1 MRQIN
6 EIIVHCAATREGRD
20 FTVEDITRW
29 HKARGFATIGYHYV
43 IYRDGSI
50 HEGRPLEQIGAHCV
64 GHNKHSIGICYIGGC
79 ASDGKTPKDTRTPEQ
94 KEALLALLRRLKARF
109 PNATI
114 HGHRDFAA
122 KACPSYDAFREY
134 RQLALAIML
143 VFSSLLFSSCRSTKR
158 VVKEKAEVAMQQTVS
173 QSATSFATDKFQQN
187 IVLHIDS
194 IVLTSMSVPQVSE
207 PKVDGQRESQ
217 TVDGAVLIGRTSD
230 SSGLKPCARETRTST
245 PSAKASGRA
254 SLRSA
259 GNGSSLRAVLKGTSL
274 RSGAGKAL
282 PRIDVSKIK
291 VSGIR
296 LQSVTADSS
305 SSTTAVSSEGN
316 LQASGRSL
324 AKAKAAKKPSTL
336 TFYWIVFLII
346 IAIAVAVA
354 FAVAT
359 KANPFRSAVRF
370 IVRKVL
376 T

>member
-1 MRQIN
+1 MRKIN

-122 KACPSYDAFREY
+122 KACPSFDAFREY
-134 RQLALAIML
+134 RQLALAILL

-173 QSATSFATDKFQQN
+173 QSATSFATDKFLQN
-187 IVLHIDS
+187 IVLQIDS

-207 PKVDGQRESQ
+207 

-230 SSGLKPCARETRTST
+230 SSGLEPCARETRTRES
-245 PSAKASGRA
+245 

-259 GNGSSLRAVLKGTSL
+259 GNGSSLRAVLKGASL
-274 RSGAGKAL
+274 RSGAGGVPPL
-282 PRIDVSKIK
+282 NRGTK
-291 VSGIR
+291 VVISGIR

-324 AKAKAAKKPSTL
+324 AKAKEAKKPSTL
-336 TFYWIVFLII
+336 AFYWIVFLII

-354 FAVAT
+354 FAVAS

>member
-1 MRQIN
+1 MRKIN
-6 EIIVHCAATREGRD
+6 EIIVHCAATREDRD

-94 KEALLALLRRLKARF
+94 KEALLSLLRRLKARF

-173 QSATSFATDKFQQN
+173 QSATSFATDKFLQN
-187 IVLHIDS
+187 IVLQIDS
-194 IVLTSMSVPQVSE
+194 IVLTSMTVPQVSE
-207 PKVDGQRESQ
+207 
-217 TVDGAVLIGRTSD
+217 TVDGAILIGRTSD
-230 SSGLKPCARETRTST
+230 SSGLKPCARETRTSS
-245 PSAKASGRA
+245 P
-254 SLRSA
+254 
-259 GNGSSLRAVLKGTSL
+259 SL
-274 RSGAGKAL
+274 RSGIGKSL
-282 PRIDVSKIK
+282 PRNNVSKIK

-324 AKAKAAKKPSTL
+324 AKAKEAKKPSTL
-336 TFYWIVFLII
+336 AFYWIVFLII

-354 FAVAT
+354 FAVAS

>member
-1 MRQIN
+1 MRKIN

-134 RQLALAIML
+134 RQLAIAIML
-143 VFSSLLFSSCRSTKR
+143 VFSSLLLSSCRSTKR

-173 QSATSFATDKFQQN
+173 QSATSFATDKFLQN
-187 IVLHIDS
+187 IVLQIDS

-207 PKVDGQRESQ
+207 

-230 SSGLKPCARETRTST
+230 SSGLEPCARETRTSGA
-245 PSAKASGRA
+245 SAKASG
-254 SLRSA
+254 A
-259 GNGSSLRAVLKGTSL
+259 GGASL
-274 RSGAGKAL
+274 RSGAGGVPPL
-282 PRIDVSKIK
+282 NRDTK
-291 VSGIR
+291 VVISGIR

-305 SSTTAVSSEGN
+305 SSTTAVSSESN

-324 AKAKAAKKPSTL
+324 AKAKEAKKPSTL
-336 TFYWIVFLII
+336 AFYWIVFLII

-354 FAVAT
+354 FAVAS

>member
-1 MRQIN
+1 MRKIN

-94 KEALLALLRRLKARF
+94 KEALFALLRHLKARF

-122 KACPSYDAFREY
+122 KACPSFDAFREY

-143 VFSSLLFSSCRSTKR
+143 VFSSLLLSSCRSTKR

-173 QSATSFATDKFQQN
+173 QSATSFATDKFLQN
-187 IVLHIDS
+187 IVLQIDS

-207 PKVDGQRESQ
+207 
-217 TVDGAVLIGRTSD
+217 TVDGAVLIGRISD
-230 SSGLKPCARETRTST
+230 SSGLEPCARETRTSGS
-245 PSAKASGRA
+245 SAKASG
-254 SLRSA
+254 A
-259 GNGSSLRAVLKGTSL
+259 GGASL
-274 RSGAGKAL
+274 RSGAGGVPPL
-282 PRIDVSKIK
+282 NRGTK
-291 VSGIR
+291 VVISGIR

-324 AKAKAAKKPSTL
+324 AKAKEAKKPSTL

-354 FAVAT
+354 FAVAS

>member
-1 MRQIN
+1 MRKIN

-114 HGHRDFAA
+114 HGHREFAA
-122 KACPSYDAFREY
+122 KACPSFDAFREY

-173 QSATSFATDKFQQN
+173 QSATSFATDKFLQN
-187 IVLHIDS
+187 IVLQIDS

-207 PKVDGQRESQ
+207 

-230 SSGLKPCARETRTST
+230 SSGLKPCARETRTS
-245 PSAKASGRA
+245 G
-254 SLRSA
+254 
-259 GNGSSLRAVLKGTSL
+259 VSL

-324 AKAKAAKKPSTL
+324 AKAKEAKKPSTL

-354 FAVAT
+354 FAVAS

>member
-1 MRQIN
+1 MRKIN

-122 KACPSYDAFREY
+122 KACPSFDAFREY
-134 RQLALAIML
+134 RQLALAILL

-173 QSATSFATDKFQQN
+173 QSATSFATDKFLQN

-207 PKVDGQRESQ
+207 

-230 SSGLKPCARETRTST
+230 SSGLEPCARETRTSGA
-245 PSAKASGRA
+245 SAKASGAGRA
-254 SLRSA
+254 SLRS
-259 GNGSSLRAVLKGTSL
+259 
-274 RSGAGKAL
+274 GAGGVPPL
-282 PRIDVSKIK
+282 NRGTK
-291 VSGIR
+291 VVISGIR

-324 AKAKAAKKPSTL
+324 AKAKEAKKPSTL
-336 TFYWIVFLII
+336 AFYWIVFLII

>member
-1 MRQIN
+1 MRKIN

-134 RQLALAIML
+134 RQLAIAIML

-173 QSATSFATDKFQQN
+173 QSATSFATDKFLQN
-187 IVLHIDS
+187 IVLQIDS
-194 IVLTSMSVPQVSE
+194 IVLTSMSMPQVSE
-207 PKVDGQRESQ
+207 
-217 TVDGAVLIGRTSD
+217 TVDGAMLIGRTSD
-230 SSGLKPCARETRTST
+230 SSGLEPCARETRTSS
-245 PSAKASGRA
+245 P
-254 SLRSA
+254 
-259 GNGSSLRAVLKGTSL
+259 SL
-274 RSGAGKAL
+274 RSGIGKSL
-282 PRIDVSKIK
+282 PRNNVSKIK

-324 AKAKAAKKPSTL
+324 AKAKEAKKPSTL

-354 FAVAT
+354 FAVAS

>member
-1 MRQIN
+1 MRNIN

-79 ASDGKTPKDTRTPEQ
+79 ASDGKTPKDTRTSEQ

-122 KACPSYDAFREY
+122 KACPSFDAFREY

-173 QSATSFATDKFQQN
+173 QSATSFATDKFLQN
-187 IVLHIDS
+187 IVLQIDS

-207 PKVDGQRESQ
+207 
-217 TVDGAVLIGRTSD
+217 TVDGAMLIGRTSD
-230 SSGLKPCARETRTST
+230 SSGLKPCARETRTRES
-245 PSAKASGRA
+245 

-259 GNGSSLRAVLKGTSL
+259 GNGSSLRAVLKGASL
-274 RSGAGKAL
+274 RSDAGKSI
-282 PRIDVSKIK
+282 PRIDVTKIK

-324 AKAKAAKKPSTL
+324 AKAKEAKKPSTL
-336 TFYWIVFLII
+336 VFRWIVFLII

-354 FAVAT
+354 FAVAS

>member
-6 EIIVHCAATREGRD
+6 EIIIHCAATREGRD

-134 RQLALAIML
+134 RQLALAILL

-173 QSATSFATDKFQQN
+173 QSATSFATDKFLQN
-187 IVLHIDS
+187 IVLQIDS

-207 PKVDGQRESQ
+207 

-230 SSGLKPCARETRTST
+230 SSGLEPCARETRTRES
-245 PSAKASGRA
+245 

-324 AKAKAAKKPSTL
+324 AKAKEAKKPSTL

>member
-1 MRQIN
+1 MRKIN

-143 VFSSLLFSSCRSTKR
+143 VFSSLLLSSCRSTKR

-173 QSATSFATDKFQQN
+173 QSATSFATDKFLQN
-187 IVLHIDS
+187 IVLQIDS

-207 PKVDGQRESQ
+207 
-217 TVDGAVLIGRTSD
+217 TVDGAVLIGRISD
-230 SSGLKPCARETRTST
+230 SSGLEPCARETRTSS
-245 PSAKASGRA
+245 P
-254 SLRSA
+254 
-259 GNGSSLRAVLKGTSL
+259 SL
-274 RSGAGKAL
+274 RSGAGKAP

-324 AKAKAAKKPSTL
+324 AKAKEAKKPSTL
-336 TFYWIVFLII
+336 SFYWIVFLII

-354 FAVAT
+354 FAVAS

>member
-1 MRQIN
+1 MRKIN

-79 ASDGKTPKDTRTPEQ
+79 ASDGKTPKDTRTSEQ

-122 KACPSYDAFREY
+122 KACPSFDAFREY
-134 RQLALAIML
+134 RQLALAILL

-173 QSATSFATDKFQQN
+173 QSATSFATDKFLQN
-187 IVLHIDS
+187 IVLQIDS

-207 PKVDGQRESQ
+207 

-230 SSGLKPCARETRTST
+230 SSGLKPCARETRTSE
-245 PSAKASGRA
+245 S

-259 GNGSSLRAVLKGTSL
+259 GNGSSLRAVLKGASL
-274 RSGAGKAL
+274 RSGAGKSI
-282 PRIDVSKIK
+282 PRNNISKIK

-324 AKAKAAKKPSTL
+324 AKAKEAKKPSTPV
-336 TFYWIVFLII
+336 FRWIVFLII

-354 FAVAT
+354 FAVAS

>member
-1 MRQIN
+1 MRSIN

-122 KACPSYDAFREY
+122 KACPSFDAFREY
-134 RQLALAIML
+134 RQLAIAIML

-173 QSATSFATDKFQQN
+173 QSATSFATDKFLQN
-187 IVLHIDS
+187 IVLQIDS

-207 PKVDGQRESQ
+207 

-230 SSGLKPCARETRTST
+230 SSGLKPCARETRTRES
-245 PSAKASGRA
+245 

-274 RSGAGKAL
+274 RSGAGGVPPL
-282 PRIDVSKIK
+282 NRDTK
-291 VSGIR
+291 VVISGIR

-324 AKAKAAKKPSTL
+324 AKAKEAKKPSTL

-354 FAVAT
+354 FAVAS

>member
-50 HEGRPLEQIGAHCV
+50 HEGRPLEQIGAHCA

-94 KEALLALLRRLKARF
+94 KEALLSLLRRLKARF

-143 VFSSLLFSSCRSTKR
+143 IFSSLLFSSCRSTKR

-173 QSATSFATDKFQQN
+173 QSATSFATDKFLQN

-207 PKVDGQRESQ
+207 

-230 SSGLKPCARETRTST
+230 SSGLEPCARETRTSGA
-245 PSAKASGRA
+245 SAKASG
-254 SLRSA
+254 A
-259 GNGSSLRAVLKGTSL
+259 GGASL
-274 RSGAGKAL
+274 RSGAGGVPPL
-282 PRIDVSKIK
+282 NRGTK
-291 VSGIR
+291 VVISGIR

-324 AKAKAAKKPSTL
+324 AKAKEAKKPSTL
-336 TFYWIVFLII
+336 VFRWIVFLII

-354 FAVAT
+354 FAVAS

>member
-1 MRQIN
+1 MRKIN

-79 ASDGKTPKDTRTPEQ
+79 TSDGKTPKDTRTPEQ
-94 KEALLALLRRLKARF
+94 KEALFALLRHLKARF

-134 RQLALAIML
+134 RQLALAILL

-173 QSATSFATDKFQQN
+173 QSATSFATDKFLQN
-187 IVLHIDS
+187 IVLQIDS

-207 PKVDGQRESQ
+207 

-230 SSGLKPCARETRTST
+230 SSGLEPCARETRTSGA
-245 PSAKASGRA
+245 SAKASG
-254 SLRSA
+254 A
-259 GNGSSLRAVLKGTSL
+259 GGASL
-274 RSGAGKAL
+274 RSGAGGVPPL
-282 PRIDVSKIK
+282 NRGTK
-291 VSGIR
+291 VVISGIR

-324 AKAKAAKKPSTL
+324 AKAKEAKKPSTL

-354 FAVAT
+354 FAVAS

>member
-1 MRQIN
+1 MRKIN

-122 KACPSYDAFREY
+122 KACPSFDAFREY
-134 RQLALAIML
+134 RQLAIAIML
-143 VFSSLLFSSCRSTKR
+143 VFSSLLLSSCRSTKR

-173 QSATSFATDKFQQN
+173 QSATSFATDKFLQN
-187 IVLHIDS
+187 IVLQIDS

-230 SSGLKPCARETRTST
+230 SSGLEPCARETRTSS
-245 PSAKASGRA
+245 P
-254 SLRSA
+254 
-259 GNGSSLRAVLKGTSL
+259 SL
-274 RSGAGKAL
+274 RSGTGKAL
-282 PRIDVSKIK
+282 PRIDVSMIK

-305 SSTTAVSSEGN
+305 SSTTAVSSKGN

-324 AKAKAAKKPSTL
+324 AKAKEAKKPSTL
-336 TFYWIVFLII
+336 AFYWIVFLII

-354 FAVAT
+354 FAVAS

>member
-1 MRQIN
+1 MRKIN
-6 EIIVHCAATREGRD
+6 EIIIHCAATREGRD

-79 ASDGKTPKDTRTPEQ
+79 ASDGKTPKDTRTSEQ
-94 KEALLALLRRLKARF
+94 KEALLSLLRRLKARF

-122 KACPSYDAFREY
+122 KACPSFDAFREY
-134 RQLALAIML
+134 RQLAIAIML
-143 VFSSLLFSSCRSTKR
+143 VFSSLLLSSCRSTKR
-158 VVKEKAEVAMQQTVS
+158 VVKEKAEVAMQQSVS
-173 QSATSFATDKFQQN
+173 QSATSFATDKFLQN
-187 IVLHIDS
+187 IVLQIDS

-207 PKVDGQRESQ
+207 
-217 TVDGAVLIGRTSD
+217 TVDGAMLIGRTSD
-230 SSGLKPCARETRTST
+230 SSGLKPCARETRTS
-245 PSAKASGRA
+245 G
-254 SLRSA
+254 
-259 GNGSSLRAVLKGTSL
+259 VSL
-274 RSGAGKAL
+274 RSGAGEAL
-282 PRIDVSKIK
+282 PRNNISKIK

-324 AKAKAAKKPSTL
+324 AKAKEAKKPSTL

-354 FAVAT
+354 FAVAS

>member
-1 MRQIN
+1 MRKIN

-29 HKARGFATIGYHYV
+29 HKTRGFATIGYHYV

-79 ASDGKTPKDTRTPEQ
+79 ASDGKTPKDTRTSEQ
-94 KEALLALLRRLKARF
+94 KEALLSLLRRLKARF

-122 KACPSYDAFREY
+122 KACPSFDAFREY

-173 QSATSFATDKFQQN
+173 QSATSFATDKFLQN

-207 PKVDGQRESQ
+207 NVDG
-217 TVDGAVLIGRTSD
+217 TLLIGRTSD
-230 SSGLKPCARETRTST
+230 SSGLEPCARETRTRES
-245 PSAKASGRA
+245 

-259 GNGSSLRAVLKGTSL
+259 GNGSSLRAVLKGASL
-274 RSGAGKAL
+274 RSGAGGVPPL
-282 PRIDVSKIK
+282 NRDTK
-291 VSGIR
+291 VVISGIR

-324 AKAKAAKKPSTL
+324 AKAKEAKKPSTL

-370 IVRKVL
+370 IVRKL
-376 T
+376 LA

>member
-1 MRQIN
+1 MRKIN

-94 KEALLALLRRLKARF
+94 KEALLSLLKRLKARF
-109 PNATI
+109 PNASI

-122 KACPSYDAFREY
+122 KACPSYDALREY

-143 VFSSLLFSSCRSTKR
+143 VFSSLLLSSCRSTKR

-173 QSATSFATDKFQQN
+173 QSATSFATDKFLQN
-187 IVLHIDS
+187 IVLQIDS
-194 IVLTSMSVPQVSE
+194 IVLTSMSVPQVTE
-207 PKVDGQRESQ
+207 NVDG
-217 TVDGAVLIGRTSD
+217 TVLIGGTSD
-230 SSGLKPCARETRTST
+230 SSGLKPCARETRTRES
-245 PSAKASGRA
+245 

-274 RSGAGKAL
+274 RSGAGGVPPL
-282 PRIDVSKIK
+282 NRDTK
-291 VSGIR
+291 VVISGIR

-324 AKAKAAKKPSTL
+324 AKAKEAKKPSTL
-336 TFYWIVFLII
+336 AFYWIVFLII

-354 FAVAT
+354 FAVAS

>member
-94 KEALLALLRRLKARF
+94 KEALLSLLRRLKARF

-122 KACPSYDAFREY
+122 KACPSFDAFREY
-134 RQLALAIML
+134 RQLALAIIL

-173 QSATSFATDKFQQN
+173 QSATSFATDKFLQN

-207 PKVDGQRESQ
+207 
-217 TVDGAVLIGRTSD
+217 TVDGAMLIGRTSD
-230 SSGLKPCARETRTST
+230 SSGLEPCARETRTSS
-245 PSAKASGRA
+245 P
-254 SLRSA
+254 
-259 GNGSSLRAVLKGTSL
+259 SL
-274 RSGAGKAL
+274 RSGAGKSL

-324 AKAKAAKKPSTL
+324 AKAKEAKKPSTL
-336 TFYWIVFLII
+336 SFYWIVFLII

-354 FAVAT
+354 FAVAS

>member
-1 MRQIN
+1 MRKIN

-94 KEALLALLRRLKARF
+94 KEALLALLRRLKTRF

-143 VFSSLLFSSCRSTKR
+143 VFSSLLLSSCRSTKR

-173 QSATSFATDKFQQN
+173 QSATSFATDKFLQN

-207 PKVDGQRESQ
+207 
-217 TVDGAVLIGRTSD
+217 TVDGAMLIGRTSD
-230 SSGLKPCARETRTST
+230 SSGLKPCARETRTSS
-245 PSAKASGRA
+245 P
-254 SLRSA
+254 
-259 GNGSSLRAVLKGTSL
+259 SL
-274 RSGAGKAL
+274 RSGTGKSL
-282 PRIDVSKIK
+282 PRNNVSKIK

-324 AKAKAAKKPSTL
+324 AKAKEAKKPSTL
-336 TFYWIVFLII
+336 AFYWIVFLII

-354 FAVAT
+354 FAVAS

>member
-79 ASDGKTPKDTRTPEQ
+79 ASDGKTPKDTRTSEQ

-122 KACPSYDAFREY
+122 KACPSFDAFREY
-134 RQLALAIML
+134 KQLALAIML

-173 QSATSFATDKFQQN
+173 QSATSFATDKFLQN
-187 IVLHIDS
+187 IVLQIDS

-207 PKVDGQRESQ
+207 

-230 SSGLKPCARETRTST
+230 SSGLKPCARETRTRES
-245 PSAKASGRA
+245 

-259 GNGSSLRAVLKGTSL
+259 GNGSSLRAVLKGASL
-274 RSGAGKAL
+274 RSGAGKSI

-324 AKAKAAKKPSTL
+324 AKAKEAKKPSTPV
-336 TFYWIVFLII
+336 FRWIVFLII

-354 FAVAT
+354 FAVAS

>member
-1 MRQIN
+1 MRKIN

-173 QSATSFATDKFQQN
+173 QSATSFATDKFLQN
-187 IVLHIDS
+187 IVLQIDS

-207 PKVDGQRESQ
+207 
-217 TVDGAVLIGRTSD
+217 TVDGAMLIGRTSD
-230 SSGLKPCARETRTST
+230 SSGLKPCARETRTRES
-245 PSAKASGRA
+245 

-259 GNGSSLRAVLKGTSL
+259 GNGSSLRAVLKGASL

-316 LQASGRSL
+316 LQTSGRSL
-324 AKAKAAKKPSTL
+324 AKAKEAKKPSTL
-336 TFYWIVFLII
+336 AFYWIVFLII

>member
-1 MRQIN
+1 MRKIN

-94 KEALLALLRRLKARF
+94 KEALLALLRRLKAQF

-143 VFSSLLFSSCRSTKR
+143 VFSSLLLSSCRSTKR

-173 QSATSFATDKFQQN
+173 QSATSFATDKFLQN
-187 IVLHIDS
+187 IVLQIDS

-207 PKVDGQRESQ
+207 

-230 SSGLKPCARETRTST
+230 SSGLEPCARETRTSGA
-245 PSAKASGRA
+245 SAKASG
-254 SLRSA
+254 A
-259 GNGSSLRAVLKGTSL
+259 GGASL
-274 RSGAGKAL
+274 RSGAGGVPPL
-282 PRIDVSKIK
+282 NRDTK
-291 VSGIR
+291 VVISGIR

-305 SSTTAVSSEGN
+305 SSTTAVSSESN

-324 AKAKAAKKPSTL
+324 AKAKEAKKPSTL
-336 TFYWIVFLII
+336 AFYWIVFLII

-354 FAVAT
+354 FAVAS

>member
-1 MRQIN
+1 MRKIN

-94 KEALLALLRRLKARF
+94 KEALLALLRHLKARF

-134 RQLALAIML
+134 RQLALAILL

-173 QSATSFATDKFQQN
+173 QSATSFATDKFLQN
-187 IVLHIDS
+187 IVLQIDS

-207 PKVDGQRESQ
+207 
-217 TVDGAVLIGRTSD
+217 TVDGAMLIGRASD
-230 SSGLKPCARETRTST
+230 SSGLKPCARETRTSS
-245 PSAKASGRA
+245 P
-254 SLRSA
+254 
-259 GNGSSLRAVLKGTSL
+259 SL
-274 RSGAGKAL
+274 RSGAGKSI
-282 PRIDVSKIK
+282 PRNNISKIK

-324 AKAKAAKKPSTL
+324 AKAKEAKKPSTL

>member
-1 MRQIN
+1 MRKIN

-94 KEALLALLRRLKARF
+94 KEALLSLLRRLKARF

-122 KACPSYDAFREY
+122 KACPSFDAFREY

-143 VFSSLLFSSCRSTKR
+143 VFSSLLLSSCRSTKR

-173 QSATSFATDKFQQN
+173 QSATSFATDKFLQN

-207 PKVDGQRESQ
+207 

-230 SSGLKPCARETRTST
+230 SSGLKPCARETRTR
-245 PSAKASGRA
+245 AS

-259 GNGSSLRAVLKGTSL
+259 GNGSSLRAVLKGASI
-274 RSGAGKAL
+274 RSGAGGVPPL
-282 PRIDVSKIK
+282 NRDTK
-291 VSGIR
+291 VVISGIR

-324 AKAKAAKKPSTL
+324 AKAKEAKKPSTL
-336 TFYWIVFLII
+336 AFYWIVFLII

-354 FAVAT
+354 FAVAS

>member
-1 MRQIN
+1 MRKIN

-143 VFSSLLFSSCRSTKR
+143 VFSSLLLSSCRSTKR

-173 QSATSFATDKFQQN
+173 QSATSFATDKFLQN
-187 IVLHIDS
+187 IVLQIDS

-207 PKVDGQRESQ
+207 

-230 SSGLKPCARETRTST
+230 SSGLEPCARETRTSGA
-245 PSAKASGRA
+245 SAKASG
-254 SLRSA
+254 A
-259 GNGSSLRAVLKGTSL
+259 GGASL
-274 RSGAGKAL
+274 RSGAGGVPPL
-282 PRIDVSKIK
+282 NRGTK
-291 VSGIR
+291 VVISGIR

-324 AKAKAAKKPSTL
+324 AKAKEAKKPSTL
-336 TFYWIVFLII
+336 AFRWIVFLII

-354 FAVAT
+354 FAVAS

>member
-1 MRQIN
+1 MRKIN

-94 KEALLALLRRLKARF
+94 KEALLSLLRRLKARF

-143 VFSSLLFSSCRSTKR
+143 IFSSLLFSSCRSTKR

-173 QSATSFATDKFQQN
+173 QSATSFATDKFLQN

-207 PKVDGQRESQ
+207 
-217 TVDGAVLIGRTSD
+217 TVDGAMLIGRTSD
-230 SSGLKPCARETRTST
+230 SSGLKPCARETRTRES
-245 PSAKASGRA
+245 

-259 GNGSSLRAVLKGTSL
+259 GNGSSLRAVLKGASL

-282 PRIDVSKIK
+282 PRNNISKIK

-296 LQSVTADSS
+296 LLSVTADSS

-324 AKAKAAKKPSTL
+324 AKAKEAKKPSTL
-336 TFYWIVFLII
+336 VFRWIVFLII

-354 FAVAT
+354 FAVAS

>member
-1 MRQIN
+1 MRKIN
-6 EIIVHCAATREGRD
+6 EIIIHCAATREGRD

-122 KACPSYDAFREY
+122 KACPSFDAFREY

-173 QSATSFATDKFQQN
+173 QSATSFATDKFLQN
-187 IVLHIDS
+187 IVLQIDS

-207 PKVDGQRESQ
+207 
-217 TVDGAVLIGRTSD
+217 TVDGAMLIGRTSD
-230 SSGLKPCARETRTST
+230 SSGLEPCARETRTGGS
-245 PSAKASGRA
+245 SAKASG
-254 SLRSA
+254 A
-259 GNGSSLRAVLKGTSL
+259 GGASL

-324 AKAKAAKKPSTL
+324 AKAKEAKKPSTL
-336 TFYWIVFLII
+336 AFYWIVFLII

-354 FAVAT
+354 FAVAS

>member
-6 EIIVHCAATREGRD
+6 EIIIHCAATREGRD

-94 KEALLALLRRLKARF
+94 KEALLALLRHLKARF

-114 HGHRDFAA
+114 HGHREFAA

-143 VFSSLLFSSCRSTKR
+143 VFSSLLLSSCRSTKR

-173 QSATSFATDKFQQN
+173 QSATSFATDKFLQN
-187 IVLHIDS
+187 IVLQIDS

-207 PKVDGQRESQ
+207 

-230 SSGLKPCARETRTST
+230 SSGLEPCARETRTSGA
-245 PSAKASGRA
+245 SAKASG
-254 SLRSA
+254 A
-259 GNGSSLRAVLKGTSL
+259 GGASL
-274 RSGAGKAL
+274 RSGAGGVPPL
-282 PRIDVSKIK
+282 NRGTK
-291 VSGIR
+291 VVISGIR

-354 FAVAT
+354 FAVAS

>member
-1 MRQIN
+1 MRKIN

-43 IYRDGSI
+43 MYRDGSI

-94 KEALLALLRRLKARF
+94 KEALLALLRHLKARF

-114 HGHRDFAA
+114 HGHREFAA

-143 VFSSLLFSSCRSTKR
+143 VFSSLLLSSCRSTKR

-173 QSATSFATDKFQQN
+173 QSATSFATDKFLQN
-187 IVLHIDS
+187 IVLQIDS

-207 PKVDGQRESQ
+207 

-230 SSGLKPCARETRTST
+230 SSGLEPCARETRTSGA
-245 PSAKASGRA
+245 SAKASG
-254 SLRSA
+254 A
-259 GNGSSLRAVLKGTSL
+259 GGASL
-274 RSGAGKAL
+274 RSGAGGVPPL
-282 PRIDVSKIK
+282 NRGTK
-291 VSGIR
+291 VVISGIR

-324 AKAKAAKKPSTL
+324 AKAKEAKKPSTPV
-336 TFYWIVFLII
+336 FRWIVFLII

-354 FAVAT
+354 FAVAS

>member
-50 HEGRPLEQIGAHCV
+50 HEGRPLEQVGAHCV

-122 KACPSYDAFREY
+122 KACPSFDAFREY
-134 RQLALAIML
+134 RQLALAILL

-173 QSATSFATDKFQQN
+173 QSATSFATDKFLQN
-187 IVLHIDS
+187 IVLQIDS

-207 PKVDGQRESQ
+207 
-217 TVDGAVLIGRTSD
+217 TVDGAMLIGRTSD
-230 SSGLKPCARETRTST
+230 SSGLKPCARETRTS
-245 PSAKASGRA
+245 GDY
-254 SLRSA
+254 
-259 GNGSSLRAVLKGTSL
+259 L
-274 RSGAGKAL
+274 RSGAGGVPPL
-282 PRIDVSKIK
+282 NRGTK
-291 VSGIR
+291 VVISGIR

-324 AKAKAAKKPSTL
+324 AKAKEAKKPSTL
-336 TFYWIVFLII
+336 VFRWIVFLII

-354 FAVAT
+354 FAVAS

>member
-143 VFSSLLFSSCRSTKR
+143 VFSSLLLSSCRSTKR

-173 QSATSFATDKFQQN
+173 QSATSFATDKFLQN
-187 IVLHIDS
+187 IVLQIDS

-207 PKVDGQRESQ
+207 

-230 SSGLKPCARETRTST
+230 SSGLEPCARETRTSGA
-245 PSAKASGRA
+245 SAKASGTGGA
-254 SLRSA
+254 
-259 GNGSSLRAVLKGTSL
+259 SL
-274 RSGAGKAL
+274 RSGAGGVPPL
-282 PRIDVSKIK
+282 NRGTK
-291 VSGIR
+291 VVISGIR
-296 LQSVTADSS
+296 LQ

-324 AKAKAAKKPSTL
+324 AKAKEAKKPSTL

-354 FAVAT
+354 FAVAS

>member
-1 MRQIN
+1 MRKIN
-6 EIIVHCAATREGRD
+6 EIIVHCTATREGRD

-79 ASDGKTPKDTRTPEQ
+79 ASDGKTPKDTRTSEQ
-94 KEALLALLRRLKARF
+94 KEALLSLLRRLKARF

-173 QSATSFATDKFQQN
+173 QSATSFATDKFLQN

-207 PKVDGQRESQ
+207 

-230 SSGLKPCARETRTST
+230 SSDLEPCARETRTSGS
-245 PSAKASGRA
+245 SAKASG
-254 SLRSA
+254 A
-259 GNGSSLRAVLKGTSL
+259 GGASL

-324 AKAKAAKKPSTL
+324 AKAKEAKKPSTL
-336 TFYWIVFLII
+336 SFYWIVFLII

>member
-1 MRQIN
+1 MRSIN
-6 EIIVHCAATREGRD
+6 EIIIHCAATREGRD

-122 KACPSYDAFREY
+122 KACPSFDAFREY

-143 VFSSLLFSSCRSTKR
+143 VFSSLLLSSCRSTKR

-173 QSATSFATDKFQQN
+173 QSATSFATDKFLQN
-187 IVLHIDS
+187 IVLQIDS

-207 PKVDGQRESQ
+207 
-217 TVDGAVLIGRTSD
+217 TVDGAMLIGRTSD
-230 SSGLKPCARETRTST
+230 SSGLEPCARETRTSS
-245 PSAKASGRA
+245 P
-254 SLRSA
+254 
-259 GNGSSLRAVLKGTSL
+259 SL
-274 RSGAGKAL
+274 RSGTGKSL
-282 PRIDVSKIK
+282 PRNNVSKIK

-324 AKAKAAKKPSTL
+324 AKAKEAKKPSTL
-336 TFYWIVFLII
+336 AFYWIVFLII

-354 FAVAT
+354 FAVAS

>member
-1 MRQIN
+1 MRIIN

-122 KACPSYDAFREY
+122 KACPSFDAFREY

-173 QSATSFATDKFQQN
+173 QSATSFATDKFLQN
-187 IVLHIDS
+187 IVLQIDS

-207 PKVDGQRESQ
+207 

-230 SSGLKPCARETRTST
+230 SSGLEPCARETRTSGA
-245 PSAKASGRA
+245 SAKASG
-254 SLRSA
+254 A
-259 GNGSSLRAVLKGTSL
+259 GGASL
-274 RSGAGKAL
+274 RSGAGGVPPL
-282 PRIDVSKIK
+282 NRDTK
-291 VSGIR
+291 VVISGIR

-316 LQASGRSL
+316 LQASVRSL
-324 AKAKAAKKPSTL
+324 AKAKEAKKPSTL
-336 TFYWIVFLII
+336 VFRWIVFLII

>member
-1 MRQIN
+1 MRKIN

-143 VFSSLLFSSCRSTKR
+143 VFSSLLLSSCRSTKR

-173 QSATSFATDKFQQN
+173 QSATSFATDKFLQN
-187 IVLHIDS
+187 IVLQIDS

-207 PKVDGQRESQ
+207 
-217 TVDGAVLIGRTSD
+217 TVDGAMLIGRTSD
-230 SSGLKPCARETRTST
+230 SSGLKPCARETRTSS
-245 PSAKASGRA
+245 P
-254 SLRSA
+254 
-259 GNGSSLRAVLKGTSL
+259 SL
-274 RSGAGKAL
+274 RSGTGKSL
-282 PRIDVSKIK
+282 PRNNVSKIK

-324 AKAKAAKKPSTL
+324 AKAKEAKKPSTL
-336 TFYWIVFLII
+336 AFYWIVFLII